1 MPKREKPTQMER
13 VEAARALINGSRAS
27 QERIED
33 MELHAF
39 MSIFHP
45 EVPAE
50 KVREM
55 RRGRGTRG

>member
-1 MPKREKPTQMER
+1 MPKREKPTQMDR
-13 VEAARALINGSRAS
+13 VKAARCYINQAVHS
-27 QERIED
+27 QKHAED
-33 MELHAF
+33 LELEAF

-55 RRGRGTRG
+55 RLGRRR